1 MASRQAMT
9 VQSSHHAESKGW
21 ALSSKTVF
29 RSSQRG
35 DDMGKS
41 QREKGKRGERELARR
56 LREYGYDARRGQQ
69 YCGISGDADVIGLPG
84 IHIEVKRTER
94 LSLYDA
100 LSQAKSDAR
109 PGEMPIVAHRRNNCE
124 WVVIQPLEDWI
135 KIYRECVAA
144 NKETDDGKDIF

>member
-1 MASRQAMT
+1 MIVQNLLRAENGSGESSSRTASQ
-9 VQSSHHAESKGW
+9 
-21 ALSSKTVF
+21 
-29 RSSQRG
+29 SSQRG

-41 QREKGKRGERELARR
+41 QREKGKRGERELARK

-69 YCGISGDADVIGLPG
+69 YCGVSGDADVIGLPG
-84 IHIEVKRTER
+84 VHIEVKRTER

-135 KIYRECVAA
+135 RIYRECVAA
-144 NKETDDGKDIF
+144 NKEIDNGKDIF